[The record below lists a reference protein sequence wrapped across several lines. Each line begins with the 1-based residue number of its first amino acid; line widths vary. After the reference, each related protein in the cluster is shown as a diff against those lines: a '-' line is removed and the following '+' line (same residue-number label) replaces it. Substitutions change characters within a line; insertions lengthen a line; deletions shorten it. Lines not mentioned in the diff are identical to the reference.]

1 MGENMVEV
9 TKLVNIMLIFLT
21 LFVVALSID
30 SKPFYI
36 LFKSLSLLTKLLR
49 NVLSNLIYTIYI
61 FITEEYTVCSL
72 HSDCQA
78 YVCQL
83 PLKPE
88 CILLEYVPH
97 FYRLTCSCV

>member
-1 MGENMVEV
+1 MVEV

-30 SKPFYI
+30 K
-36 LFKSLSLLTKLLR
+36 
-49 NVLSNLIYTIYI
+49 
-61 FITEEYTVCSL
+61 EYTVCSL
-72 HSDCQA
+72 HSDCKA